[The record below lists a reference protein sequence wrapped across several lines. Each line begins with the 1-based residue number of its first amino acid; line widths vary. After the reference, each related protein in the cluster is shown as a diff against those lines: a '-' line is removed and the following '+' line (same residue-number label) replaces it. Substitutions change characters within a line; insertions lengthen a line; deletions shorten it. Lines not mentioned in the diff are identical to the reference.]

1 MPDTQTPRLNLAL
14 LAAGQSQKHI
24 TLNEALMRCDA
35 LIHAR
40 VLSVNVGAQPA
51 TPVDGDAYI
60 LPSGASGAEW
70 AGQPIGAMIRYD
82 THLWEVINVPVGAL
96 VYIADTQSFVVRTA
110 SGWAG
115 LEGYLHRFDN
125 LTRLGIG
132 TGADSYNRLA
142 LKSPA
147 ALMSAEDSGSG
158 DFSLALNRGADD
170 ADVQLLWQSAYET
183 RALLGLL
190 GNDDLTLKVSDGISW
205 REALR
210 VNHVSGRVRFGVAPL
225 KSPNAVQRRHVTGQG
240 WLNSTTP
247 ADHDWQSIVWSPEL
261 GRFCAVAA
269 TGTGNR
275 VMTSEDGVTWTQRT
289 SATDNN
295 WMSVCWSP
303 ELGRFCAV
311 AATGTGNRV
320 MTSPDGITWTQRTS
334 AADHSWS
341 SVCWSPE
348 RHLYCAVA
356 ATGTGNRV
364 MTSPDG
370 LVWTARTTPADLDW
384 RSVVWAAEIG
394 LFVAVASSGTGSRI
408 MTSADGLTWTQRTT
422 PADLDWQGLSW
433 SAELNRL
440 VAVASSGTGNRVMTS
455 DDGITWS
462 LRTTPADLDWRSV
475 AWAAEIGLFCAM
487 ASSGTGNRVMTS
499 ADGIHWSLGVSAAD
513 KGWRGVA
520 WSPELGLFATVANTG
535 TGQRAMTSVSAHS
548 FNYRS

>member
-40 VLSVNVGAQPA
+40 ALSVSVSAQPA
-51 TPVDGDAYI
+51 TPSDGDAYI

-70 AGQPIGAMIRYD
+70 AEQPNGAMMRYD
-82 THLWEVINVPVGAL
+82 THLWEVINVPAGAL
-96 VYIADTQSFVVRTA
+96 VYVADTQSFVVRTDT
-110 SGWAG
+110 GWVA
-115 LEGYLHRFDN
+115 LESHLKAIDN
-125 LTRLGIG
+125 LLRLGIG

-147 ALMSAEDSGSG
+147 ALMSAEDGGSG
-158 DFSLALNRGADD
+158 DFSLALNRSADD
-170 ADVQLLWQSAYET
+170 AEVQILWQSEYET

-190 GNDDLTLKVSDGISW
+190 GGDDLTLKVSDGISW

-210 VNHVSGRVRFGVAPL
+210 VNHVSGRVRFASAPF
-225 KSPNAVQRRHVTGQG
+225 KSPNVVQRRHVAGQG

-247 ADHDWQSIVWSPEL
+247 ADHDWMGL
-261 GRFCAVAA
+261 
-269 TGTGNR
+269 
-275 VMTSEDGVTWTQRT
+275 
-289 SATDNN
+289 
-295 WMSVCWSP
+295 CWSP

-311 AATGTGNRV
+311 AATGTGNRI
-320 MTSPDGITWTQRTS
+320 MTSEDGVTWTQRTS
-334 AADHSWS
+334 AADQSWM

-348 RHLYCAVA
+348 TAQFCAVA

-370 LVWTARTTPADLDW
+370 VTWTARNSAADHNWSSVCWSPERHLFCAVAASGTGNRFMTSPDGAVWTARTTPADLDW
-384 RSVVWAAEIG
+384 RNVVWAAEIG

-408 MTSADGLTWTQRTT
+408 MTSPDGLSWTLRASA
-422 PADLDWQGLSW
+422 ADYDWQCLSW

-440 VAVASSGTGNRVMTS
+440 VAVASSGSGSRVMTS
-455 DDGITWS
+455 DDGITWT
-462 LRTTPADLDWRSV
+462 LRTTSADLDWRSV
-475 AWAAEIGLFCAM
+475 SWAAEIGLFCAV
-487 ASSGTGNRVMTS
+487 ASSGTGNRLMIS
-499 ADGIHWSLGVSAAD
+499 ADGINWSLGVSAAD
-513 KGWRGVA
+513 KGWRSVA
-520 WSPELGLFATVANTG
+520 WSPELGLFAAVANTG